1 MKKYYKY
8 ICLGILAI
16 SSLSCKK
23 YLDITPDNLGT
34 LDYAFRNR
42 NEAENYLYSCYA
54 YMQRMTDVASNPGF
68 TTSGELIYSNDLDNY
83 LGFNRTGF
91 NMLRGTQTSNDPSLN
106 AWDGSN
112 GSYSMFRSIRI
123 CNIMLENIDK
133 PIDLSASEKKRWI
146 AETKFLKAYYH
157 YTLFRMYGPIPL
169 IKDNLAITSTTDEV
183 RVKRSSVD
191 ESVNY
196 IVSLLDE
203 AIPDLPAVISNQAL
217 ELGRVTNLIALAV
230 KAEVL
235 ATAASPL
242 FNGNPDYAGLIDK
255 DGKVLFPAAFD
266 PSKWQKAAE
275 AAKAAIVASEAQGVR
290 LYTYSAP
297 ATIGKLSDSLKKEL
311 DIQNSVT
318 EKWELNPEII
328 WASNPAFGY
337 QGYSTPRLTPKSAIS
352 SFSNPSTFS
361 APISTQELF
370 YTVNGVPIN
379 EDKDWDYAGRNSL
392 KTGDGASRYYIKE
405 GYETIKGH
413 FARESRFYADL
424 AFDGGIWFGNGRINQ
439 DDAKNPLYSVQAR
452 GSEGLAGPKD
462 RIRLNITGYWPKKLV
477 NYLSIYDD
485 GFQPA
490 DFRLPLI
497 RLAGLYLL
505 YAEALNEANGP
516 TAEAFNYIDKVRTRA
531 GLQGVQASWSAHS
544 RNPGKYSS
552 KEGLRQIIH
561 QERRIELC
569 FEAQS
574 GWDLRRWKE
583 LQSVLSVPMQGWN
596 IYDTEAIN
604 YYRPTTQF
612 IPVFGLK
619 DYLWPVRS
627 YDLVVNPNLVQ
638 NPYW

>member
-8 ICLGILAI
+8 ICIGVLLI
-16 SSLSCKK
+16 SSFSCKK

-54 YMQRMTDVASNPGF
+54 YLQRMSDVAGNPGF

-91 NMLRGTQTSNDPSLN
+91 NILRGTQTSNDPGLN
-106 AWDGSN
+106 TWDGSN

-133 PIDLSASEKKRWI
+133 PIDLSAAEKKRWI

-157 YTLFRMYGPIPL
+157 YILFKMYGPIPL
-169 IKDNLAITSTTDEV
+169 IKDNLAITSSTDEV
-183 RVKRSSVD
+183 RVKRSTVD
-191 ESVNY
+191 ESVDY

-203 AIPDLPAVISNQAL
+203 AIPDLPVAISNQAL
-217 ELGRVTNLIALAV
+217 ELGRTTNLIALSV

-242 FNGNPDYAGLIDK
+242 FNGNPDYMGWSDR
-255 DGKVLFPAAFD
+255 DGKALFPSAYD
-266 PSKWQKAAE
+266 PSKWQKAAD
-275 AAKAAIVASEAQGVR
+275 AAKVAITACEAQGIR
-290 LYTYSAP
+290 LYTFSAP

-311 DIQNSVT
+311 DIQNAVA
-318 EKWELNPEII
+318 EKWELNTEMI
-328 WASNPAFGY
+328 WASNPAFSY
-337 QGYSTPRLTPKSAIS
+337 QGYATPRLTVKSSIN

-379 EDKDWDYAGRNSL
+379 EDRDWDYAGRNTL
-392 KTGDGASRYYIKE
+392 KTGDQASRYYIKE

-413 FARESRFYADL
+413 FAREPRFYADL
-424 AFDGGIWFGNGRINQ
+424 AFDGAIWFGNGRINQ

-452 GSEGLAGPKD
+452 GSDGLAGPKD

-477 NYLSIYDD
+477 SYLSIYDD
-485 GFQPA
+485 GFQQV

-505 YAEALNEANGP
+505 YAETLNEVNGP
-516 TAEAFNYIDKVRTRA
+516 TGDVFNYIDKVRFRA

-544 RNPGKYSS
+544 KNPGKYSS
-552 KEGLRQIIH
+552 KEGMRQIIH

-569 FEAQS
+569 FEGQS

-583 LQSVLSVPMQGWN
+583 LQSVLSVPLQGWS
-596 IYDTEAIN
+596 IYDSESVN

-619 DYLWPVRS
+619 DYLWPIKS